1 MQLVKNENDS
11 LTFKL
16 ATNQTSEK
24 RIFLRLQIRGT
35 VQSMATAIL
44 KDSLAIKMPV
54 ENSSR
59 GIAEATVFDEQLHI
73 LAEKLVYL
81 HADRKLKI
89 SISQVKERYAQKE
102 KVTVK
107 IKTTGTDGKA
117 MPAVLS
123 LRVYDR
129 LFQNPVNSRDI
140 GSYYLLSTQL
150 RGNVYDPLYYFD
162 STHKDRKAVLNLFVP
177 TGSSQPCY

>member
-59 GIAEATVFDEQLHI
+59 GIAEATVYDEQLQN
-73 LAEKLVYL
+73 LVEKLVYL
-81 HADRKLKI
+81 HADNK
-89 SISQVKERYAQKE
+89 
-102 KVTVK
+102 
-107 IKTTGTDGKA
+107 
-117 MPAVLS
+117 
-123 LRVYDR
+123 
-129 LFQNPVNSRDI
+129 
-140 GSYYLLSTQL
+140 
-150 RGNVYDPLYYFD
+150 
-162 STHKDRKAVLNLFVP
+162 
-177 TGSSQPCY
+177 

>member
-1 MQLVKNENDS
+1 MLPELQDTGVVMQLVKNENDS

-24 RIFLRLQIRGT
+24 RIFLRLQIRGA
-35 VQSMATAIL
+35 VQSMASAIL

-54 ENSSR
+54 ENSPR
-59 GIAEATVFDEQLHI
+59 GIAEATVFDEQRHI

-81 HADRKLKI
+81 HAHRKMKI
-89 SISQVKERYAQKE
+89 SISQVKEHYAQKE

-107 IKTTGTDGKA
+107 IKTTGTDGKP

-129 LFQNPVNSRDI
+129 LF
-140 GSYYLLSTQL
+140 
-150 RGNVYDPLYYFD
+150 
-162 STHKDRKAVLNLFVP
+162 
-177 TGSSQPCY
+177 